1 MSQGGSGGVEGKLF
15 GWMGDIY
22 SDISMHNHN
31 GNMINQHILHIMG
44 RRMSAEAWAG
54 CRQTRARWNP
64 FALDWYHMQR
74 TTEGRGEEEQNW
86 EYVCVVSIVKV
97 NGSY

>member
-74 TTEGRGEEEQNW
+74 TTEGGGGGGKNKTGST
-86 EYVCVVSIVKV
+86 YVL
-97 NGSY
+97 YLL